1 MNVKFKIYTTI
12 LRPILIHGGECW
24 TLSKNNEERLKIF
37 ERKILR
43 KILGP
48 VNEKGIW
55 RLRYN
60 DEIYNLYSE
69 PNIVNIGRLRW
80 IGHVMR
86 MEEDNATR
94 RLTLLRPDGGRRRGR
109 PRYTREDGIKNIL
122 IKGEKAGMERDE
134 GLGSR

>member
-1 MNVKFKIYTTI
+1 M
-12 LRPILIHGGECW
+12 
-24 TLSKNNEERLKIF
+24 
-37 ERKILR
+37 
-43 KILGP
+43 GP
-48 VNEKGIW
+48 VNENGMW

-69 PNIVNIGRLRW
+69 PNIVNIIKIGRLRW

-109 PRYTREDGIKNIL
+109 PKLRWMDGVEEDLRKLGVGGWRRKALDRETWRRVL
-122 IKGEKAGMERDE
+122 TAARAHKG
-134 GLGSR
+134 L